1 MPIIIFSS
9 DSYQNGIEIAKKTA
23 EALGYKYVDREI
35 LNSVA
40 TKYTIPEVKLI
51 KALDESPAFMGMS
64 SKAWNQYLAYI
75 QEAVLGELLD
85 DNVVTYGVAAH
96 LYVLGVSHVL
106 KVRIL
111 VDPDEKVRIVAE
123 QQDVSFEKAKKLV
136 LRLEKQRKRWS
147 LDAFKLDETDP
158 SLYDMMINTSQ
169 IDTEEAVGMI
179 SAATGYKKFKP
190 MTYSIKCVQDKELA
204 SRVRAALLS
213 EFPDVRVQARDG
225 AVVVEIKALKREKR
239 KKTLVVKKRVEQ
251 IPGVHYIEVH
261 VINDI
266 FRQAVE
272 SGR

>member
-40 TKYTIPEVKLI
+40 AKHDIPEAKLV
-51 KALDESPAFMGMS
+51 KALDETPSFMGMS

-85 DNVVTYGVAAH
+85 DNVVTYGLAAH

-111 VDPDEKVRIVAE
+111 VDPDEKVGRVAE
-123 QQDVSFEKAKKLV
+123 QQDVGFEKAKKLV
-136 LRLEKQRKRWS
+136 RRLEKQRKRWS

-158 SLYDMMINTSQ
+158 SFYDMMINTSQ
-169 IDTEEAVGMI
+169 IDPEEAVGMI
-179 SAATGYKKFKP
+179 STATGYRKFKP
-190 MTYSIKCVQDKELA
+190 MTYSIKCMQDRELA
-204 SRVRAALLS
+204 GRVKAALLS
-213 EFPDVRVQARDG
+213 KFPDVRVQARDG
-225 AVVVEIKALKREKR
+225 AVVVEIKALKREKH
-239 KKTLVVKKRVEQ
+239 KKTLAVKERVEQ
-251 IPGVHYIEVH
+251 ISGAHYVEVH

-266 FRQAVE
+266 FRQAAE